1 MKPIDKVLLL
11 EAVGKHID
19 VNSNKN
25 ILIIDDNKINRDLVR
40 RYLSDGNINVFEAE
54 NGFIAIQLMESH
66 KPDLIFLDLMM
77 PVMDGFEFLD
87 KIMDIEEYHDIP
99 IIVITAKT
107 LSSEESIFLNSRTSG
122 VLQKGGL
129 TKSDLKRQL
138 SAILN

>member
-1 MKPIDKVLLL
+1 LLL
-11 EAVGKHID
+11 GAVGKHID

-25 ILIIDDNKINRDLVR
+25 ILVIDDNKINRDLVR

-107 LSSEESIFLNSRTSG
+107 LSSEELIFLNSRTSG
-122 VLQKGGL
+122 VLQKGDL

-138 SAILN
+138 CAVLN